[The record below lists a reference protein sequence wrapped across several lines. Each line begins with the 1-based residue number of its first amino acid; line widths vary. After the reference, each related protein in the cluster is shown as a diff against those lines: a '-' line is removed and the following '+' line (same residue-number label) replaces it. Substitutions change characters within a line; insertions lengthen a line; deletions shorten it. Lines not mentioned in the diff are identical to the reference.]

1 MLDLKAKKILLI
13 EDYPVMRKAIRDM
26 LYSLGVIT
34 LIEAENGQ
42 KAINAM
48 QAHKFDI
55 VLCDYN
61 LGTGKN
67 GLQVLEEARFRRL
80 LASSAAFIMVT
91 AEQVQGMVLSAMENK
106 PDEYLTKPFTAQ
118 LLLTR
123 LERTFERK
131 LLFKRV
137 NAATSIDN
145 YSLAIKYCD
154 KLLEESPKKVR
165 TVILKKR
172 AELAV
177 HTQDYV
183 TAQDIYQNIL
193 EQREL
198 NWALLGIAQI
208 NYLQGNTEEA
218 IGIFQEIISKYPMT
232 MEAYDLLA
240 QSYEATEK
248 HIEAQEALHKAVQ
261 LSPQTIL
268 RQRKLATIANKT
280 GDLKTAENACKA
292 AVELGRYSIHKSSN
306 DFSNLAQIFKKA
318 DKKTEALEVLQTM
331 RAEFPNDPS
340 AELRATIAESE
351 IYQSMGDTE
360 QAEEA
365 FNKALSISKQ
375 YDQILDKEIK
385 LEMSKTCY
393 QNNQE
398 EMADTLINHLI
409 KSHID
414 DDNFINEVNAMHN
427 AIGRKNHVD
436 KLINA
441 TRQEL
446 TRINNEGVKLY
457 QQEKFIESIA
467 VFAKAFK
474 AMPENKTIILNM
486 TKIILHNIK
495 VSGSTKENMAEAK
508 FYINKAKKL
517 GVAQYKLNSI
527 QMEYAKLVHS
537 FNKTTKK

>member
-1 MLDLKAKKILLI
+1 M
-13 EDYPVMRKAIRDM
+13 
-26 LYSLGVIT
+26 G
-34 LIEAENGQ
+34 
-42 KAINAM
+42 
-48 QAHKFDI
+48 
-55 VLCDYN
+55 
-61 LGTGKN
+61 
-67 GLQVLEEARFRRL
+67 
-80 LASSAAFIMVT
+80 
-91 AEQVQGMVLSAMENK
+91 
-106 PDEYLTKPFTAQ
+106 
-118 LLLTR
+118 
-123 LERTFERK
+123 
-131 LLFKRV
+131 
-137 NAATSIDN
+137 
-145 YSLAIKYCD
+145 
-154 KLLEESPKKVR
+154 
-165 TVILKKR
+165 
-172 AELAV
+172 
-177 HTQDYV
+177 
-183 TAQDIYQNIL
+183 
-193 EQREL
+193 
-198 NWALLGIAQI
+198 
-208 NYLQGNTEEA
+208 
-218 IGIFQEIISKYPMT
+218 
-232 MEAYDLLA
+232 
-240 QSYEATEK
+240 
-248 HIEAQEALHKAVQ
+248 
-261 LSPQTIL
+261 
-268 RQRKLATIANKT
+268 ATI
-280 GDLKTAENACKA
+280 
-292 AVELGRYSIHKSSN
+292 
-306 DFSNLAQIFKKA
+306 
-318 DKKTEALEVLQTM
+318 
-331 RAEFPNDPS
+331 
-340 AELRATIAESE
+340 TIAESE